1 MKLIAGLGNPG
12 RTHARQ
18 RHNVGFQVIDLLGQ
32 RHDIAVE
39 KRSFGALVGKGVIEG
54 EAVLLVKPQTF
65 MNLSG
70 ESVQPILGYYRLSME
85 DLIVV
90 HDDLDLDVGSIKVM
104 TGAGAGGHNGVRSI
118 IGRLSGKDFCRV
130 RSGVGR
136 PPAGWDPANFVLTK
150 FSETELKTAEALI
163 EQSADAVE
171 MLIKEGLCATQQKYH

>member
-12 RTHARQ
+12 RSHARQ

-32 RHDIAVE
+32 RHDIVVE

-70 ESVQPILGYYRLSME
+70 DSVQPILGYYRLGVE

-118 IGRLSGKDFCRV
+118 IERLSGKDFCRV
-130 RSGVGR
+130 RAGIGR
-136 PPAGWDPANFVLTK
+136 PPLKWDPADYVLTR
-150 FSETELKTAEALI
+150 FSDAEREAAEALV

-171 MLIKEGLCATQQKYH
+171 MLIREGIGATQQKYH